1 MNEILESFVNKK
13 IYKIFDVAIIEKSS
27 SINPVRDLVDIIWF
41 KYKYEP
47 VLAHRATSGVSFKGI
62 VCYNKEKNFFETESS
77 RFLIQ
82 APTGVLRVSID
93 WKKFE
98 KLYEENRVKE
108 NL

>member
-13 IYKIFDVAIIEKSS
+13 ICKIYDVAIIEKNQSISS
-27 SINPVRDLVDIIWF
+27 HFNSGPDVVWF
-41 KYKYEP
+41 KYEP
-47 VLAHRATSGVSFKGI
+47 MMGMGIPFKDI
-62 VCYNKEKNFFETESS
+62 VCYNKEKNFFETESF

-82 APTGVLRVSID
+82 APLSSRLPTID
-93 WKKFE
+93 WEKFE

>member
-27 SINPVRDLVDIIWF
+27 SNPVRDLLDIIWF
-41 KYKYEP
+41 KYEP
-47 VLAHRATSGVSFKGI
+47 LTGSGVSFKDI

-82 APTGVLRVSID
+82 APTGVLMVSID
-93 WKKFE
+93 WEKFE

-108 NL
+108 NI

>member
-27 SINPVRDLVDIIWF
+27 INPVRDLVDVIWF
-41 KYKYEP
+41 KYEP
-47 VLAHRATSGVSFKGI
+47 MSKHRATSAIPFKDI

-82 APTGVLRVSID
+82 APTGVPMVSID
-93 WKKFE
+93 WEKFE

-108 NL
+108 NI